1 MTERFIAFKKDGVID
16 RKIGFVHESCF
27 TPVSFKMTSDEGE
40 EIECY
45 RAPTDSEAISQF
57 QREGYETVVLSK
69 EEVDFENKKEFLID
83 KKNRLINN
91 RQELLKATDWY
102 VIRELETGELCPED
116 ITIARTQARLD
127 IKFIS
132 ASTNT
137 DELNNLE

>member
-1 MTERFIAFKKDGVID
+1 M
-16 RKIGFVHESCF
+16 
-27 TPVSFKMTSDEGE
+27 
-40 EIECY
+40 
-45 RAPTDSEAISQF
+45 
-57 QREGYETVVLSK
+57 VLSK